1 MQQKLA
7 GKKRRYGEREETE
20 ADLAAAMEKKM
31 FPTFDDN
38 VDKTKTK
45 EDQRNSALKRKYQL
59 DIKKQANKKF
69 SGSSFLTPES
79 VAYLN
84 SALK

>member
-7 GKKRRYGEREETE
+7 GKKRRFGEREETE

-45 EDQRNSALKRKYQL
+45 ED
-59 DIKKQANKKF
+59 
-69 SGSSFLTPES
+69 
-79 VAYLN
+79 
-84 SALK
+84 